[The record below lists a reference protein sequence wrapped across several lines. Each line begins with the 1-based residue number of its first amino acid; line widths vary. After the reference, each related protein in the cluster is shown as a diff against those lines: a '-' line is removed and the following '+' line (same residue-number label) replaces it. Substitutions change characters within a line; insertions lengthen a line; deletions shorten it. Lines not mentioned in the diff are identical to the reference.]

1 MKLYDAFLLTFSA
14 AAEAVKPKETLT
26 VSEWA
31 DAHRILSK
39 EGSAE
44 PGQWRTSRNPP
55 LRAVM
60 DALSERSKDDK
71 VVFMKPVQFG
81 GTEVGSN
88 FIGYVMTHAKGPC
101 AVVMPTERSL
111 NDWVSQKFDP
121 MSVDTPVVVDVL
133 AKKSN
138 KSSDN
143 NAQRKKF
150 TGGTL
155 YFKTAGSTA
164 ELKSTSLRYV
174 VADEVDE
181 WGFETKQGNPLD
193 LLEARLTAF
202 FDGKI
207 YIVSTPTIKDAS
219 HIEEQYEAGDQR
231 QYYVPCPH
239 CGEKQTLKWSNLR
252 WDKDLENPK
261 KVTRVY
267 YACEH
272 NGCVIEE
279 HSKTEMFKEKG
290 YGGEAEW
297 IPHAHGNLY
306 KSFHINA
313 LYSPNGLGRSWKWL
327 VDKWIAAQDDP
338 KDLMSFINMRLAESY
353 ADRSHDIKP
362 NVLTER
368 AEPYQLRTIPIGVLA
383 LTCGVDMQEDRI
395 EIQILGHGRNNK
407 TWPIDYH
414 VIWGNPTDE
423 KLWDALA
430 EYLLKDFINH
440 FAVKMSI
447 EATAIDIG
455 GHHTHEVYRFVRR
468 ARTIGIKRCIAIKG
482 ASTYG
487 RAILG
492 KPSLQDVNYR
502 GKVMKRGVALYTV
515 GGDTAKHLLYNRL
528 NSDKDKDP
536 SERMVHFST
545 QLDSSYYDQ
554 LVAEA
559 FDPKKNRWILK
570 KGKRNEVLDTWIYAV
585 AASHHPELYL
595 HKWRKSD
602 WDNREAMVQPGAPT
616 EIEVIDVPLEL
627 PAPNN
632 NVVNPV
638 KKQVKTTVRKSAFT
652 RNSL

>member
-1 MKLYDAFLLTFSA
+1 MQLADAFLLTYTA
-14 AAEAVKPKETLT
+14 AAKAIKPKESLT

-31 DAHRILSK
+31 DAYRILSK

-44 PGQWRTSRNPP
+44 PGQWNTSRNPP

-60 DALSERSKDDK
+60 DALSERTKDEK

-88 FIGYVMTHAKGPC
+88 FIGYVMTHAKGPV

-121 MSVDTPVVVDVL
+121 MASDTPAVAEVL

-138 KSSDN
+138 KSADN

-150 TGGTL
+150 TGGNL

-181 WGFETKQGNPLD
+181 WDWTTTQGDPID

-202 FDGKI
+202 YDGKI
-207 YIVSTPTIKDAS
+207 YIVSTPTVKDAS
-219 HIEEQYEAGDQR
+219 HIESEYEGGDQR
-231 QYYVPCPH
+231 QYHVPCPH
-239 CGEKQTLKWSNLR
+239 CGEKQVLKWPNLR
-252 WDKDLENPK
+252 WEKDLANPK
-261 KVTRVY
+261 KITRVY

-272 NGCVIEE
+272 NGCIIEE
-279 HSKTEMFKEKG
+279 YSKTDMFKEKG
-290 YGGEAEW
+290 HGGEAEW
-297 IPHAHGNLY
+297 IPQAPGNLY
-306 KSFHINA
+306 KSFQINA
-313 LYSPNGLGRSWKWL
+313 LYSPNGLGRSWMQL
-327 VDKWIAAQDDP
+327 VHQWIDAQDDP
-338 KDLMSFINMRLAESY
+338 KDLMAFLNMRLAESY

-362 NVLTER
+362 NVLSER
-368 AEPYQLRTIPIGVLA
+368 AEPYQLRTIPVGVMVI
-383 LTCGVDMQEDRI
+383 TCGVDTQDDRL
-395 EIQILGHGRNNK
+395 EMQILGHGRDGR

-423 KLWDALA
+423 KLWNALA
-430 EYLLKDFINH
+430 DYLQVTFVNKFG
-440 FAVKMSI
+440 VSMQI
-447 EATAIDIG
+447 EATAIDTG
-455 GHHTHEVYRFVRR
+455 GHHTHEVYAFVRR
-468 ARTIGIKRCIAIKG
+468 ARTLGIRRCIAIKG

-492 KPSLQDVNYR
+492 KPSMQDVNYR
-502 GKVMKRGVALYTV
+502 GKTMKRGVSLYTV

-528 NSDKDKDP
+528 DGDKDKDP
-536 SERMVHFST
+536 SERKVHFSNE
-545 QLDSSYYDQ
+545 LDVSYYDQ
-554 LVAEA
+554 LVSEA
-559 FDPKKNRWILK
+559 YDPRKNKWLLK
-570 KGKRNEVLDTWIYAV
+570 KGKRNEALDTWIYAV

-602 WDNREAMVQPGAPT
+602 WDNREFMVQPGTPNEKEVTDSPLAVT
-616 EIEVIDVPLEL
+616 EQASTTKSSAIDFSGL
-627 PAPNN
+627 A
-632 NVVNPV
+632 
-638 KKQVKTTVRKSAFT
+638 KRG
-652 RNSL
+652 RNGR